1 MKKIKLW
8 KRVLV
13 LLVSIALIMGD
24 MCTYTLRVQAAEEGT
39 VAPTEEQPV
48 EEPPAEEPQ
57 PAESQPAAEEPPA
70 AEPQPEAGDQGEQ
83 KQNSENGTPQ

>member
-13 LLVSIALIMGD
+13 MLVSIALIMGD
-24 MCTYTLRVQAAEEGT
+24 MCSYTLNVQAAEEGT
-39 VAPTEEQPV
+39 VAPTEEQPA
-48 EEPPAEEPQ
+48 AEEPQ

-70 AEPQPEAGDQGEQ
+70 EEPQPEAGDQGEQ
-83 KQNSENGTPQ
+83 NQNSQTGTPQS